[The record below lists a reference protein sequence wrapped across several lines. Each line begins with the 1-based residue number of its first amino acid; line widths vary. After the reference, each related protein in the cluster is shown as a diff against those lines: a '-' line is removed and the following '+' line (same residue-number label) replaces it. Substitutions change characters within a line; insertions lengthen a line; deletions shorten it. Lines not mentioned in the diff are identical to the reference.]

1 MRNTLVI
8 PIIEEAIAIRKRR
21 SGAYADSDPSIACDK
36 VLIACRLASIDGD
49 YIGPAKD
56 AYNIFQKFSVPGSA
70 SLKPFSRE
78 ILKLSYILAYELRAR
93 AKEMATLASS
103 NFDPGSPSLGEDWYS
118 LGLFYEKL
126 GEYAKS
132 ITAYE
137 TSYNV
142 DNARKSTNALCSARA
157 MAKVYYLEGDYEL
170 RHKAKFAEELYQ
182 KAFGPNY
189 FRSSFSGMQCLENLT
204 AIARARGDLG
214 AAETYARQLILPLS
228 FKTSDGLS
236 ATHSLELASIL
247 ALQNKTDEAK
257 AHAQKAVTVLSNVT
271 KKSYLDDTAL
281 AKAHGLLAALAI
293 LNKDYKLADA
303 EYRQAFNYHLNDDS
317 IGGLLGRVADNNGL
331 AVTAKRNGLADDAA
345 AKSVLYAC
353 IELDQYIDTSFA
365 QLSLA
370 EQCAFIKCVRNQL
383 NPLLSLGVSGSNSD
397 LAFQYVMHWQGLLIE
412 AVKHQSSLEQS
423 GDARTVEQLRRVRQ
437 ELSQASSGARGDAN
451 A

>member
-1 MRNTLVI
+1 MQFAAAKKVYQEQFAGNAVDVSKQIAFARSRMDPNSAQFACFLEDVATAWPCFKVRNTLVI

-157 MAKVYYLEGDYEL
+157 MAKV
-170 RHKAKFAEELYQ
+170 
-182 KAFGPNY
+182 
-189 FRSSFSGMQCLENLT
+189 
-204 AIARARGDLG
+204 
-214 AAETYARQLILPLS
+214 
-228 FKTSDGLS
+228 
-236 ATHSLELASIL
+236 
-247 ALQNKTDEAK
+247 
-257 AHAQKAVTVLSNVT
+257 
-271 KKSYLDDTAL
+271 
-281 AKAHGLLAALAI
+281 
-293 LNKDYKLADA
+293 
-303 EYRQAFNYHLNDDS
+303 
-317 IGGLLGRVADNNGL
+317 
-331 AVTAKRNGLADDAA
+331 
-345 AKSVLYAC
+345 
-353 IELDQYIDTSFA
+353 
-365 QLSLA
+365 
-370 EQCAFIKCVRNQL
+370 
-383 NPLLSLGVSGSNSD
+383 LLS
-397 LAFQYVMHWQGLLIE
+397 
-412 AVKHQSSLEQS
+412 
-423 GDARTVEQLRRVRQ
+423 
-437 ELSQASSGARGDAN
+437 
-451 A
+451 